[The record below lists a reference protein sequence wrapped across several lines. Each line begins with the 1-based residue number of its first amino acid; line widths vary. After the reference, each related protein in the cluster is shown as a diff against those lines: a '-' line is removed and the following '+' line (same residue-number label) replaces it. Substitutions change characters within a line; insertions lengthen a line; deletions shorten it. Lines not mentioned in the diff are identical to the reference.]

1 MFDFLWFEKIL
12 FPWSNA
18 CPMFFQLFSH
28 DFLMISHDFPMIFP
42 WFSHYFPMIFPLF
55 SHDILMIF
63 SWFSHYFPM
72 IFSWFSHYFPMI
84 FPWFFH
90 DILMIFSLFSHDFL
104 IIFHILSVLS
114 VGDFHWFPLRLPS
127 HPSRI
132 HCGSARSLVR
142 SNAPIAPWRCPWRWW
157 LATMGNRS
165 WEIVVNNG
173 G

>member
-1 MFDFLWFEKIL
+1 MIFSWFLMIFPWFSHDFLMIFSL
-12 FPWSNA
+12 FSHDIPIIFSWYSHDFL
-18 CPMFFQLFSH
+18 MIFSLFSH
-28 DFLMISHDFPMIFP
+28 DFLMI
-42 WFSHYFPMIFPLF
+42 FSLF
-55 SHDILMIF
+55 S
-63 SWFSHYFPM
+63 
-72 IFSWFSHYFPMI
+72 
-84 FPWFFH
+84 PWFFH